1 MVLTDNDML
10 IIYCCVGGGVGLAL
24 ILLIVFLCRRRRQQR
39 LHESQRHRSQRA
51 GGGGGARAD
60 SNERRDPMTYR
71 SLNHDDD
78 DDGGPT
84 DDHWR
89 KKSKITHD
97 SSNTGGG
104 GDLADYLQNL
114 VDGME
119 RGRAQTLHQ
128 NSSPQQSRQGKEAG
142 NGLKHQ
148 QQRRSTVA
156 AATAYSGADQSLLTL
171 VGPSSSTGGT
181 MSPLNR
187 EQTYDERQ
195 VSAQR
200 WASAVRIGPAVYDG
214 DGNELSGEKVA
225 AIERWREHVARETA
239 STYATTQGTAS
250 DNNGPSSTASLVS
263 RSDELSPS
271 SFVMPNTLVG
281 REQDSGL
288 YNDGEDEDD
297 DDDFGNNDNDGGR
310 SAQSSV

>member
-1 MVLTDNDML
+1 
-10 IIYCCVGGGVGLAL
+10 
-24 ILLIVFLCRRRRQQR
+24 
-39 LHESQRHRSQRA
+39 
-51 GGGGGARAD
+51 
-60 SNERRDPMTYR
+60 MTYR

-78 DDGGPT
+78 NGGPT

-128 NSSPQQSRQGKEAG
+128 NSSPQQSRQGKDAG
-142 NGLKHQ
+142 NGLKQ

-156 AATAYSGADQSLLTL
+156 AAAAYSGADQSLLTL

-187 EQTYDERQ
+187 EQAYDERQ
-195 VSAQR
+195 VSAHR

-214 DGNELSGEKVA
+214 DGNELPGEKIA
-225 AIERWREHVARETA
+225 GIERWREHVARETA
-239 STYATTQGTAS
+239 LTYTATQGNTAS
-250 DNNGPSSTASLVS
+250 ENNGPSSTASLVS

-281 REQDSGL
+281 REQDNGL
-288 YNDGEDEDD
+288 YNDGEDED

-310 SAQSSV
+310 SARSSV